1 MHKGLRV
8 VNDQTIALCCNP
20 PTNPCCPEVKITK
33 QYFEISDDYGGK
45 IKIEKEK
52 VKQLLDQVNKLRPSV

>member
-8 VNDQTIALCCNP
+8 VDEQTIALCCNP
-20 PTNPCCPEVKITK
+20 PHNPCCPEVKITK
-33 QYFEISDDYGGK
+33 QYFEILDDYGGK

-52 VKQLLDQVNKLRPSV
+52 VKELLDQVKKLQSSL